1 MKIKDGFMLRQF
13 GEDYIVVAVG
23 DDAENFNKLITL
35 NSVGAYIY
43 NLLNNDMTYEEIV
56 SAVLDKYDAD
66 RKTVENDINIFLADA
81 KKAGL
86 IDG

>member
-1 MKIKDGFMLRQF
+1 MKIKDGFMLRRF
-13 GEDYIVVAVG
+13 GENYIVVAVG

-35 NSVGAYIY
+35 NTVGAFIY
-43 NLLNNDMTYEEIV
+43 NLMENDVTYEEIV
-56 SAVLDKYDAD
+56 SAVLDKYEAD
-66 RKTVENDINIFLADA
+66 RKTVENDINKFLADG